1 MAIVVTGMR
10 VLTVL
15 ALLFS
20 LLGFGLA
27 ASPSSPPPSAA
38 GLVLLLE
45 AQGPIGP
52 ASRDFI
58 LRGLEQART
67 RNATAVILKLDTPG
81 GLDSSMRDIIQA
93 ILASPVPVIGYI
105 APEGARAASAGT
117 YILYATHVA
126 AMAPATNLGAATPV
140 QIGGLPLPTQPPKDE
155 RTREPAEESAEKKP
169 GEKEEPSTTSPE
181 SPAKPASDM
190 DRKLVNDARAYIRAL
205 AQLRGRNVEWAERAV
220 TEAASLSA
228 QDALEQNVIDL
239 IAADIPDLLRQV
251 DGRVVTVAGV
261 QRTLAVEGLTV
272 ETLTPDLRNRV
283 LAAIA
288 HPMVAYIL
296 MLIGIYG
303 LFFELSNPGAAIPGV
318 LGAVCLLLALFAF
331 QVLPVNYAGLAL
343 LLLGLAF
350 MIAEA
355 FMPSFGMLGLGGVA
369 AFVAGSLLL
378 WDETGPGYEVP
389 FGLIIGFALAS
400 LVVLIGLATLM
411 ARQRRQRVLGG
422 AEKML
427 GTVATV
433 MPNDADRIWIHG
445 ESWRVHADRP
455 LHPGQSVRVI
465 GRDGL
470 ILFVQPL
477 DSTTED
483 PQSVVASTMLTPT
496 PLPLA
501 GEGRERS

>member
-1 MAIVVTGMR
+1 MVVTGMR
-10 VLTVL
+10 ILTALVL
-15 ALLFS
+15 LLS
-20 LLGFGLA
+20 LLGFGWA
-27 ASPSSPPPSAA
+27 AAPSPPSTT
-38 GLVLLLE
+38 GLALLLE
-45 AQGPIGP
+45 VQGPIGP

-67 RNATAVILKLDTPG
+67 RNAAAVILKLDTPG

-93 ILASPVPVIGYI
+93 ILASSVPVIGYI

-117 YILYATHVA
+117 YILYATHIA

-155 RTREPAEESAEKKP
+155 QAREPAKEPAPKESSDQESPDQEKP
-169 GEKEEPSTTSPE
+169 AATPRE

-228 QDALEQNVIDL
+228 QDALQQNVIDL
-239 IAADIPDLLRQV
+239 IATNVPDLLKQIE
-251 DGRVVTVAGV
+251 GRVVVIAGV
-261 QRTLAVEGLTV
+261 QRTLAVEGSTV
-272 ETLTPDLRNRV
+272 ETITPDLRNRL

-296 MLIGIYG
+296 LLIGIYG

-343 LLLGLAF
+343 LLLGMAF

-355 FMPSFGMLGLGGVA
+355 FAPSFGVLGLGGAA
-369 AFVAGSLLL
+369 AFVVGSLLL
-378 WDETGPGYEVP
+378 WDETGPGYDVP
-389 FGLIIGFALAS
+389 LGLIVGFALAS
-400 LVVLIGLATLM
+400 AVVLIGLATLM
-411 ARQRRQRVLGG
+411 VRQRRQRLIGG
-422 AEKML
+422 AEKLL
-427 GTVATV
+427 GTVAVV
-433 MPNDADRIWIHG
+433 MPNDADRVWIHG

-455 LHPGQSVRVI
+455 LHSGEPVRVV

-470 ILFVQPL
+470 TLFVQPL
-477 DSTTED
+477 DSEK
-483 PQSVVASTMLTPT
+483 
-496 PLPLA
+496 
-501 GEGRERS
+501 GENS

>member
-1 MAIVVTGMR
+1 MR
-10 VLTVL
+10 ILTALVL
-15 ALLFS
+15 LLS

-27 ASPSSPPPSAA
+27 ASPPAPPPAS

-117 YILYATHVA
+117 YILYAAHVA

-140 QIGGLPLPTQPPKDE
+140 QIGGLPLPSQPPKDE
-155 RTREPAEESAEKKP
+155 RAREPAKESSDQ
-169 GEKEEPSTTSPE
+169 EPSDQKASDQEDPSATAPK

-239 IAADIPDLLRQV
+239 IATDIPDLLRQA

-272 ETLTPDLRNRV
+272 ETLVPDWRNHL
-283 LAAIA
+283 LATIA

-303 LFFELSNPGAAIPGV
+303 LFFELSNPGATIPGV
-318 LGAVCLLLALFAF
+318 LGGVCLLLALFAF

-355 FMPSFGMLGLGGVA
+355 FAPSFGILGLGGAA

-378 WDETGPGYEVP
+378 WDETGPGYDVP
-389 FGLIIGFALAS
+389 LGLIVGFALAS
-400 LVVLIGLATLM
+400 AVVLISLATLM
-411 ARQRRQRVLGG
+411 ARQRRQRAIGG
-422 AEKML
+422 AEKLL
-427 GTVATV
+427 GAVAAV
-433 MPNDADRIWIHG
+433 MPDDADRIWIHG
-445 ESWRVHADRP
+445 ESWRVRADRP
-455 LHPGQSVRVI
+455 LHPGEPVRVI

-470 ILFVQPL
+470 LLFVQPL
-477 DSTTED
+477 DSAKGE
-483 PQSVVASTMLTPT
+483 
-496 PLPLA
+496 LP
-501 GEGRERS
+501 